1 MKLKF
6 TSQQVEFL
14 KENISEVET
23 KESREFIDALKANVE
38 TETEYD
44 VAIEITDICADIEAE
59 YVMNDENAEIPA
71 SIVTM
76 ISTHPEY

>member
-23 KESREFIDALKANVE
+23 KESREFIDALKANIE

-76 ISTHPEY
+76 ISSHPEY

>member
-6 TSQQVEFL
+6 TSKQVEFL

>member
-6 TSQQVEFL
+6 SNQQAEFL
-14 KENISEVET
+14 KENIAEVET
-23 KESREFIDALKANVE
+23 KEAKDFIDALKANAE
-38 TETEYD
+38 IEIEYD
-44 VAIEITDICADIEAE
+44 VAIEIADICADIEAE
-59 YVMNDENAEIPA
+59 YVMNDESAETPA

>member
-6 TSQQVEFL
+6 TNKQVEFL

-23 KESREFIDALKANVE
+23 KESREFIDTLKASVE

-44 VAIEITDICADIEAE
+44 VAIEIADICADIEAE
-59 YVMNDENAEIPA
+59 YVMNDENAETPA

-76 ISTHPEY
+76 ISTHPDY